1 MLLPLLVTGV
11 LVKSGP
17 DTGLHVAFL
26 EGDTV
31 AKDYWNLQ
39 CLAPAVG
46 ETCKN
51 NTGSNNPNYSKKH
64 FLSFCSEVSDCQ
76 NTLYF
81 PLDISAAWR
90 KRGKDRL
97 FLT

>member
-1 MLLPLLVTGV
+1 MLLQLLVTGV
-11 LVKSGP
+11 LVKSAPG
-17 DTGLHVAFL
+17 TGLNVAFL

-51 NTGSNNPNYSKKH
+51 NTGSNNPNYPKKL
-64 FLSFCSEVSDCQ
+64 FLLLLRGECLPEYPVFSSRYFCCM
-76 NTLYF
+76 
-81 PLDISAAWR
+81 
-90 KRGKDRL
+90 KRGRDRL
-97 FLT
+97 LLT